1 MSMQPK
7 QAHLPGRSQYLVRTE
22 FMELTGIHPTRIGEL
37 IEMGWIETHRAG
49 GSGET
54 EFLFRE
60 VDIYRVRKLERICA
74 DFELSVLGGVIVV
87 DLLDRIDALE
97 KKVRELN
104 GLLGRR

>member
-7 QAHLPGRSQYLVRTE
+7 QAHLPGRSPYLVRAE
-22 FMELTGIHPTRIGEL
+22 FMELTGIHPARIGEL
-37 IEMGWIETHRAG
+37 IEIGWIETRRAG
-49 GSGET
+49 GSGEV

-74 DFELSVLGGVIVV
+74 DFELSVLGGTIVV

-104 GLLGRR
+104 GLLGR